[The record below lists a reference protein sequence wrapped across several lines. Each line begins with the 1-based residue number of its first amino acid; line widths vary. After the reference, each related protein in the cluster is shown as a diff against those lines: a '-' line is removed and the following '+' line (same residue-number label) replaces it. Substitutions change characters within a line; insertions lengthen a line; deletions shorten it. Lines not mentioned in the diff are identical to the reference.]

1 MSSSNKFENYE
12 YSMKKLVGI
21 VFLLA
26 AFVGFSQPSPTY
38 TYPNDPS
45 VRENLEHWRDL
56 KFGII
61 IHWGIY
67 AVPGIVESWSICN
80 EDWVGR
86 DTSLNYEEYKKWY
99 FGLSKEFNPVQFN
112 PEAWASSA
120 KNAGMKYLVFTTKHH
135 DGFCMFDSKYSDFKI
150 TNGPFKSNAKSNAT
164 KEVFNAFRKED
175 FFIGAYFSKP
185 DWHSDYYWWHAFATG
200 ERNNNYDVRKFPEQ
214 WKRFQNYTANQI
226 SELTSEYGKVDML
239 WLDGGWVRP
248 LSTVNDEVKSWQCP
262 IPAWS
267 QDVNVP
273 RLAEIARKNN
283 PGTLI
288 VDRTVHGEYENYRTP
303 EQRIPEGRLDYP
315 WETCMTLGNA
325 WGFVANDEYKSSR
338 TIIHKLIEVIAKGG
352 NLLLGVGPTATGVFP
367 EEVNKCLKEIG
378 EWTSVHSEAI
388 YGSRSMDLF
397 HDKNIYF
404 VEGRNKEK
412 YAIVLLKEG
421 EQLSSEISLP
431 WQMENRGQNLIELSS
446 GERQSIQFKNGK
458 MIVRPSKEIQK
469 LSVGMPAV
477 VFRWK

>member
-1 MSSSNKFENYE
+1 MCHVYLDFIEMKNICVVLFLICSS
-12 YSMKKLVGI
+12 I
-21 VFLLA
+21 A
-26 AFVGFSQPSPTY
+26 WSQPSPGY

-86 DTSLNYEEYKKWY
+86 DTALNYEDYKKWY
-99 FGLSKEFNPVQFN
+99 FGLSKEFNPMQFN
-112 PEAWASSA
+112 PESWANAA
-120 KNAGMKYLVFTTKHH
+120 KSAGMKYLVFTTKHH

-150 TNGPFKSNAKSNAT
+150 TNGPFQSNPKSNVT

-200 ERNNNYDVRKFPEQ
+200 ERNNNYDIRKFPEQ

-248 LSTVNDEVKSWQCP
+248 LETVNDEVLSWQCP

-283 PGTLI
+283 PGTLV

-325 WGFVANDEYKSSR
+325 WGYVPNDKYKSSR
-338 TIIHKLIEVIAKGG
+338 EVIHKLVEVIAKGG

-367 EEVNKCLKEIG
+367 EEVNSTLKEIG
-378 EWTSVHSEAI
+378 AWTSGHSEAI
-388 YGSRSMDLF
+388 YNTRSVSEFKWGDF
-397 HDKNIYF
+397 YFTEGKN
-404 VEGRNKEK
+404 GEK
-412 YAIVLLKEG
+412 YAYVLLKEG
-421 EQLSSEISLP
+421 ESIGKELVLP
-431 WQMENRGQNLIELSS
+431 WSVVSSDSYIEELSTR
-446 GERQSIQFKNGK
+446 EK
-458 MIVRPSKEIQK
+458 MKVVKQYGRVIIKPSVRVRELSKT
-469 LSVGMPAV
+469 LPVV
-477 VFRWK
+477 VFKFS

>member
-1 MSSSNKFENYE
+1 MRNFTIL
-12 YSMKKLVGI
+12 MLV
-21 VFLLA
+21 VCNFTSHA
-26 AFVGFSQPSPTY
+26 QVSQPY
-38 TYPNDPS
+38 TYPSDLA
-45 VRENLEHWRDL
+45 VRANLEHWRDL

-86 DTSLNYEEYKKWY
+86 DTALNYEDYKKWY
-99 FGLSKEFNPVQFN
+99 FSLSKEFNPMQFN
-112 PEAWASSA
+112 PEAWANAA
-120 KNAGMKYLVFTTKHH
+120 KSAGMKYLVFTTKHH
-135 DGFCMFDSKYSDFKI
+135 DGFCMFDSKFSDFKI
-150 TNGPFKSNAKSNAT
+150 TNGPFQSNPKSNVT

-175 FFIGAYFSKP
+175 FLIGAYFSKP

-200 ERNNNYDVRKFPEQ
+200 ERNNNYDIRKFPDQ

-248 LSTVNDEVKSWQCP
+248 LETVNDEVLSWQCP

-283 PGTLI
+283 PGTLV

-325 WGFVANDEYKSSR
+325 WGYVPNDKYKSSR
-338 TIIHKLIEVIAKGG
+338 EVIHKLVEVIAKGG

-367 EEVNKCLKEIG
+367 EEVNNTLKEIG
-378 EWTSVHSEAI
+378 AWTSRHSEAI
-388 YGSRSMDLF
+388 YNTRSVSEFKWGDF
-397 HDKNIYF
+397 YFTEGKN
-404 VEGRNKEK
+404 GEK
-412 YAIVLLKEG
+412 YAYVLLKEG
-421 EQLSSEISLP
+421 ESIGQELVLP
-431 WQMENRGQNLIELSS
+431 WSVVSSDSYIEELSTR
-446 GERQSIQFKNGK
+446 EK
-458 MIVRPSKEIQK
+458 MKVVKQYGRVIIKPSARVRELSKT
-469 LSVGMPAV
+469 LPVV
-477 VFRWK
+477 VFKFS

>member
-1 MSSSNKFENYE
+1 
-12 YSMKKLVGI
+12 MKKICVA
-21 VFLLA
+21 LLLIFSSIA
-26 AFVGFSQPSPTY
+26 WSQPSPAY

-86 DTSLNYEEYKKWY
+86 DTALNYEDYKKWY
-99 FGLSKEFNPVQFN
+99 FGLSKEFNPTQFN
-112 PEAWASSA
+112 PEAWATAA
-120 KNAGMKYLVFTTKHH
+120 KSAGMKYLVFTTKHH

-150 TNGPFKSNAKSNAT
+150 TNGPFQSNPKSNVT
-164 KEVFNAFRKED
+164 KEIFNAFRKED

-200 ERNNNYDVRKFPEQ
+200 ERNNNYDIRKFPEQ

-248 LSTVNDEVKSWQCP
+248 LETLNDEVISWQCP

-273 RLAEIARKNN
+273 RLADIARKNN
-283 PGTLI
+283 PGTLV

-325 WGFVANDEYKSSR
+325 WGFVPNDKYKSSR
-338 TIIHKLIEVIAKGG
+338 EVIHKLVEVIAKGG

-367 EEVNKCLKEIG
+367 EEVNLRLKEIG
-378 EWTSVHSEAI
+378 NWTSRNSEAI
-388 YGSRSMDLF
+388 YNTRSVSEF
-397 HDKNIYF
+397 KWGNVYFTEGKN
-404 VEGRNKEK
+404 GEK
-412 YAIVLLKEG
+412 YAYVLLKEG
-421 EQLSSEISLP
+421 ESLDKELVLP
-431 WQMENRGQNLIELSS
+431 WSVVSSDSHIEELSTH
-446 GERQSIQFKNGK
+446 QK
-458 MIVRPSKEIQK
+458 MKIVKQYGRVILKPSAGLRELSKTLPVVVFK
-469 LSVGMPAV
+469 LS
-477 VFRWK
+477 